1 VDEKVR
7 EKILWENIKLGK
19 IEHKIYRQI
28 HTEIYN
34 FYEQRRIQK
43 EVDFILR
50 LFSNKKDLTCL
61 DVGCGTGNLTLKF
74 LERGFTVT
82 GVDISRD
89 MLNILKSYII
99 DLKFNAKKVTL
110 ITSDADNFI
119 ENSVRD
125 NKKYDVVSF
134 SSILHHLPD
143 YLNTIKNACNLV
155 HLGGCIYITHEPPLT
170 AGVERSILCRILA
183 FADGMA
189 YGLILRMKN
198 VKHPD
203 ISCYRYADYHVW
215 QEKGVDQQ
223 KILHI
228 LRENGFRIIHFK
240 KYIIRQNGIFALVCN
255 ALKICS
261 PNGFCPIAQKIGDR

>member
-1 VDEKVR
+1 MDEKVR

-240 KYIIRQNGIFALVCN
+240 KYTLLPKNVVAGLLGWLFHAGE
-255 ALKICS
+255 AS
-261 PNGFCPIAQKIGDR
+261 